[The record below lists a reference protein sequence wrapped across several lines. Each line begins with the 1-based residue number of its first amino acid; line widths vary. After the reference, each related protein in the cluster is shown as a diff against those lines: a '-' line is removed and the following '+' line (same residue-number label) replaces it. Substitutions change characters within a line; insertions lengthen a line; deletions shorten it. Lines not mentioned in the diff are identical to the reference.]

1 MKQEMKEKVKI
12 ENLNI
17 SNDED
22 MVNID
27 ESIVNLFDQNYTE
40 QNEEL

>member
-27 ESIVNLFDQNYTE
+27 ESIVNYFDQNYTE

>member
-27 ESIVNLFDQNYTE
+27 ESIVNLFD
-40 QNEEL
+40 